1 MGKLKHGNKKE
12 WDKAFERML
21 EASERKEHNVEVT
34 NACMEFFVSFVG
46 LLLVSLQEVGAFSK
60 TKGK

>member
-1 MGKLKHGNKKE
+1 MGKLKHGDKKE

-34 NACMEFFVSFVG
+34 NACMEFFCFFCQ
-46 LLLVSLQEVGAFSK
+46 LVIGEFTRSWCFF
-60 TKGK
+60 